1 MEGLAFSR
9 NCHSL
14 IASMASASTPEINNL
29 CEIISRAKLTFPASA
44 ASCDVS
50 GDNMNL

>member
-1 MEGLAFSR
+1 MEGLALSR

-14 IASMASASTPEINNL
+14 MASMASASTPEINNF
-29 CEIISRAKLTFPASA
+29 CEIISRVRLTFPASA

-50 GDNMNL
+50 GDNVNL